1 MAYRRIMQLLTLLS
15 ALLMVGSLGLVV
27 HSRGERAEQPARL
40 ELGRALAGTL
50 DSLNDRIDT
59 VSQVSDLASARE
71 ARQELAR
78 VVVTFDQDLLALA
91 ETAGDRRALAAVAEI
106 QVIWRTLGL
115 GLADLAAGEY
125 AASSAAGR
133 EVVAQLKRELPA
145 LRQHLQAVTAAL
157 HGADQRTG
165 RLGGMAATGAA
176 VLGGLTLLLG
186 LAWVRPPRAA
196 TAAAAAG
203 SLTAPQPVTVAQ
215 MAEAPANW
223 SAARSSPKTA
233 PDRSSSGSRPAAPFA
248 AHGDLGLASAAVD
261 RVTLDMSTIA
271 RSTERMEQAV
281 ASVASAL
288 QGMLFSLNELAQDT
302 FEGSRLTRTAHN
314 AAIYTADTA
323 RELLETAREMADVV
337 GRVRNLAARSQ
348 EIADRI
354 ETEAAV
360 SGATGEA
367 FTSVVAEEVKQLAT
381 ATSDATARIE
391 ATVEAVLVGQRQYE
405 EAIGQ
410 IIKNIGAVRKVAAN
424 LGELMLAPP
433 LHVQPGA
440 GYPVPAAIQP
450 VAPAP
455 EAAAPAP
462 ASAAPTPAAPPAP
475 AQPSLSAPPDAAAAD
490 LSAAP
495 PPAAEPEWPDPAE
508 TLKSAEELTAATA
521 SLLDELAEVAAET
534 NAAAAAEKPAAEVEP
549 QQPAAPEPPQ
559 PMPEAENQ
567 PAAPPA
573 EAKAKV
579 QEPAAPPPSGSN
591 SNVFML
597 NRPKTQHARA
607 AKPEAAAAPAVQGP
621 PRVPAPAAPAASAVP
636 AAESPSSSAET
647 KTAETETVGAAAGP
661 TKPRPVAQGASGNIF
676 MLNRSKK

>member
-50 DSLNDRIDT
+50 DSLNDRVDT

-106 QVIWRTLGL
+106 QAIWRTLGL

-145 LRQHLQAVTAAL
+145 LRQYLQAVTAAL

-176 VLGGLTLLLG
+176 ILGGLTLLLG
-186 LAWVRPPRAA
+186 LAWARPPRAA

-203 SLTAPQPVTVAQ
+203 SLTAPQRVTAAQ
-215 MAEAPANW
+215 MAESPANW

-233 PDRSSSGSRPAAPFA
+233 PDRPSSGSRPAAPFV

-271 RSTERMEQAV
+271 RSTERLEQAV

-288 QGMLFSLNELAQDT
+288 QGMLFSLNEMAQDT

-314 AAIYTADTA
+314 AAIYAADTA

-337 GRVRNLAARSQ
+337 GRVRTLAARSQ
-348 EIADRI
+348 EIAERI
-354 ETEAAV
+354 ETEAAA

-391 ATVEAVLVGQRQYE
+391 ATVETVLVGQRQYE

-410 IIKNIGAVRKVAAN
+410 IIKNIGAVRKVAAS

-440 GYPVPAAIQP
+440 GYPVPAAVQP
-450 VAPAP
+450 VAPAV
-455 EAAAPAP
+455 AAPAAFAPAP
-462 ASAAPTPAAPPAP
+462 ANPAPIPAAPPAP
-475 AQPSLSAPPDAAAAD
+475 ALPSAAVPPAAAAAD

-495 PPAAEPEWPDPAE
+495 PPAAEPEWPDPGE

-534 NAAAAAEKPAAEVEP
+534 NAVAAAEKPAAAAEP
-549 QQPAAPEPPQ
+549 QKPAAPEPQTAPR
-559 PMPEAENQ
+559 AENQ
-567 PAAPPA
+567 PSAPPA
-573 EAKAKV
+573 EDKPKV
-579 QEPAAPPPSGSN
+579 EKPAPPPSGSN

-597 NRPKTQHARA
+597 NRPKAQQERA
-607 AKPEAAAAPAVQGP
+607 SRPEPAAARTVQAPP
-621 PRVPAPAAPAASAVP
+621 PDPAPAASAVP

-661 TKPRPVAQGASGNIF
+661 AKPRPVAQGASGNIF
-676 MLNRSKK
+676 MLNRPKK